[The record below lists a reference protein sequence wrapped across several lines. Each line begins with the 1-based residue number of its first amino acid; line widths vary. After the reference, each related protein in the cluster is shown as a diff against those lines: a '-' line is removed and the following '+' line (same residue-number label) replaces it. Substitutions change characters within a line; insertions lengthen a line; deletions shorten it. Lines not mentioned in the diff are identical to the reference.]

1 MYKQKIAQAEQ
12 IQKEINY
19 MQTKIN
25 AYMDRQNSSNVST
38 NANSRAT
45 SVSETSQSSG
55 HRRNKSSLIGFV
67 KSIGSIF
74 K

>member
-1 MYKQKIAQAEQ
+1 MYKQRIQAEQ
-12 IQKEINY
+12 LQNELNY
-19 MQTKIN
+19 MQTKIG
-25 AYMDRQNSSNVST
+25 AYMDKQNNSNLST
-38 NANSRAT
+38 NSNSRANT
-45 SVSETSQSSG
+45 MNDSNSSAG

>member
-25 AYMDRQNSSNVST
+25 AYMDMKNSSNVST
-38 NANSRAT
+38 NDNSRAT
-45 SVSETSQSSG
+45 SISDNVKPSG